1 MNNAIDITAAQRK
14 IILALLRKH
23 LPNTTAWVYGSR
35 ATWNARPQSDLDM
48 VVFTTPAQERGV
60 SALRDAFEESA
71 LPFRVDLFVWDA
83 VPESFHK
90 QIEAEHVVLVEKEEQ
105 GGTGEQLFDPLPEDW
120 EYTTLGIACHR
131 GGGDIQTGP

>member
-1 MNNAIDITAAQRK
+1 MGVDRAIDITVAQRK

-60 SALRDAFEESA
+60 SALRDAFEEKRPAVSGGP
-71 LPFRVDLFVWDA
+71 LRV
-83 VPESFHK
+83 
-90 QIEAEHVVLVEKEEQ
+90 
-105 GGTGEQLFDPLPEDW
+105 GTPCPSRSTNRLKRIMW
-120 EYTTLGIACHR
+120 C
-131 GGGDIQTGP
+131 